1 MSVKGAPYERLHFLA
16 TVAHLYY
23 TERMSQETISQK
35 LGYSRSAISRFL
47 TEAQELGVVEIRI
60 HYPIQRAHDLEQ
72 KLRDHFGLETIQVVQ
87 RAGREYTTMLRM
99 VGQMGAT
106 YFDQILPDSAIVG
119 ISWGAAVHQVAST
132 LRHRTRR
139 GSVVVV
145 QMMGSVGDGD
155 PAIDGPEVARN
166 FAMALDAQYQIL
178 PAPVIVQDRQT
189 RDRLRTERQIQ
200 DVLDLAQQADLAL
213 VGIGSVK
220 VERSGLVRAGH
231 VSPEEMQSFEGL
243 GAVGDICGTLYDSR
257 GAIMDIDFN
266 HRLLA
271 VDLTALARNSFVI
284 GVAGGVMKAP
294 AILGALRGGFLK
306 ALITD
311 SSAAEAVLGSLSGQ

>member
-1 MSVKGAPYERLHFLA
+1 VSVKGAPYERLHFLA

-23 TERMSQETISQK
+23 TERLSQEAIAQQ

-60 HYPIQRAHDLEQ
+60 HYPIQRAYDLEQ
-72 KLRDHFGLETIQVVQ
+72 KLRDHFALETIQVIH
-87 RAGREYTTMLRM
+87 RAGRDYPQMLRM

-106 YFDQILPDSAIVG
+106 YFDQVLPANAIVG
-119 ISWGAAVHQVAST
+119 ISWGAAVHQVASA

-178 PAPVIVQDRQT
+178 PAPVIVKDRQT
-189 RDRLRTERQIQ
+189 RDQLRAERQIQ

-213 VGIGSVK
+213 VGIGSIK
-220 VERSGLVRAGH
+220 SERSGLVRAGH
-231 VSPEEMQSFEGL
+231 VSPEEMHAFEML

-257 GAIMDIDFN
+257 GEVMDIDFN

-271 VDLTALARNSFVI
+271 VDLPALSRNSYVI
-284 GVAGGVMKAP
+284 GVAGGVIKAP
-294 AILGALRGGFLK
+294 AILGALRGGFMK

-311 SSAAEAVLGSLSGQ
+311 SSAAEAVLGSIGH

>member
-1 MSVKGAPYERLHFLA
+1 MTAKGAPYERLHFLA
-16 TVAHLYY
+16 SVAHLYY
-23 TERMSQETISQK
+23 TERLSQEAISRQM
-35 LGYSRSAISRFL
+35 GYSRSAISRFL
-47 TEAQELGVVEIRI
+47 TEAQELGVVEIRV
-60 HYPIQRAHDLEQ
+60 HHPIQRVSELEQ
-72 KLRDHFGLETIQVVQ
+72 KLRDHFPLDTIQVVQ
-87 RAGREYTTMLRM
+87 RAGRDYSQMVRM

-106 YFDQILPDSAIVG
+106 YFDQVLPDSAIVG
-119 ISWGAAVHQVAST
+119 ISWGAAVHQVASM

-155 PAIDGPEVARN
+155 PEIDGPEVTRN
-166 FAMALDAQYQIL
+166 FAMALDAHYQIL

-200 DVLDLAQQADLAL
+200 DVLDLAQQVDLAL
-213 VGIGSVK
+213 VGIGSVRA
-220 VERSGLVRAGH
+220 ERSGLVRAGH
-231 VSPEEMQSFEGL
+231 VSADEMRSYEVL
-243 GAVGDICGTLYDSR
+243 GAVGDICGTLYDSQ

-271 VDLTALARNSFVI
+271 VDLAALARNSFVV
-284 GVAGGVMKAP
+284 GVAGGVLKAP
-294 AILGALRGGFLK
+294 AILGALRGGFIK

-311 SSAAEAVLGSLSGQ
+311 SSAAEAVLASIGN